1 MQYFNDRI
9 ENFGAD
15 YYLCMQN
22 NCNLFHVH
30 NWIQFLSQCIDT
42 ITNHNF
48 ELKEMTQLNCIL
60 T

>member
-9 ENFGAD
+9 ENFDAD

-30 NWIQFLSQCIDT
+30 NWIQLLSQ
-42 ITNHNF
+42 
-48 ELKEMTQLNCIL
+48 TQLNCIL